1 MADGREKQRV
11 VAAAAEAAAAA
22 VLLLLLSSMTTKM
35 REPSFK
41 LSPSSFLGFLVT
53 SSQVKSSQVKSSLVN
68 STGKT
73 RHREDLG
80 CGLAVNVHTWR
91 TPTASYQKN
100 SSNRHV

>member
-1 MADGREKQRV
+1 M

-41 LSPSSFLGFLVT
+41 LSPSSFLGFLVP
-53 SSQVKSSQVKSSLVN
+53 VKRHRGEP
-68 STGKT
+68 GKT

-80 CGLAVNVHTWR
+80 GGLAVNVHTWR

>member
-41 LSPSSFLGFLVT
+41 LSPSSFPVGFLV
-53 SSQVKSSQVKSSLVN
+53 QVKSSQVLLTVPVKRDTEKISAAASL
-68 STGKT
+68 
-73 RHREDLG
+73 
-80 CGLAVNVHTWR
+80 
-91 TPTASYQKN
+91 
-100 SSNRHV
+100 

>member
-41 LSPSSFLGFLVT
+41 LSPSSFLWAFLF
-53 SSQVKSSQVKSSLVN
+53 KSSQVKS
-68 STGKT
+68 
-73 RHREDLG
+73 
-80 CGLAVNVHTWR
+80 C
-91 TPTASYQKN
+91 
-100 SSNRHV
+100 

>member
-41 LSPSSFLGFLVT
+41 LSPSSFLGF

-91 TPTASYQKN
+91 TPTASYQKK